1 MTNNKETDYLKL
13 VRTPPQVG
21 SEAIEWEIQTLKQA
35 SIAEKMR
42 WRGIKTSTA
51 VIAVFS
57 LMTIAFTAI
66 FLLTGAIISLL

>member
-1 MTNNKETDYLKL
+1 MTNNKETSYLKL
-13 VRTPPQVG
+13 VRTQP
-21 SEAIEWEIQTLKQA
+21 EINQKLFEEDFDNIKRATL
-35 SIAEKMR
+35 AEKMR

-57 LMTIAFTAI
+57 LMTIAFVAI